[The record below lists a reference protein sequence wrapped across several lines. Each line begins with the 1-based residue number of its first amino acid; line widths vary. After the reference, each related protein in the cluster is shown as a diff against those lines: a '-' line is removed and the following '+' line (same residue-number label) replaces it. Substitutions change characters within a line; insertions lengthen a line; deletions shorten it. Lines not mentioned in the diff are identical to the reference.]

1 MDKLHRENQREERIK
16 MVEII
21 LAGLIGVLLGVGGA
35 KALENKKPTIEDT
48 TATQQ
53 QEVIKQLTDLD
64 VIKEICAPE
73 VITNEE
79 SRLLCREMTCLVYS
93 RGIDSQTSGSSCEE
107 ISNIA
112 NTISMVNYCRDNSSE
127 GSLCYEIF
135 WRRK

>member
-1 MDKLHRENQREERIK
+1 

-48 TATQQ
+48 TATKQ

-64 VIKEICAPE
+64 VIKEICNPE
-73 VITNEE
+73 QTKTQEGL
-79 SRLLCREMTCLVYS
+79 LLCREMTCLVYS
-93 RGIDSQTSGSSCEE
+93 RGIDSQTSGKQCEE
-107 ISNIA
+107 ISNIQ
-112 NTISMVNYCRDNSSE
+112 NTISMIDYCSKQGD
-127 GSLCYEIF
+127 GSLCTDLF

>member
-1 MDKLHRENQREERIK
+1 MYQKIK
-16 MVEII
+16 RAEGIVLEII
-21 LAGLIGVLLGVGGA
+21 LVIGGLIVGAGGTF
-35 KALENKKPTIEDT
+35 LITQQKPESEKVSQ
-48 TATQQ
+48 AQ

-64 VIKEICAPE
+64 VIKELCAPE

>member
-1 MDKLHRENQREERIK
+1 MDAVHRKNKRKERK
-16 MVEII
+16 QMVEII

-35 KALENKKPTIEDT
+35 KALEKRQPTIEDT

-73 VITNEE
+73 QTQTKEGL
-79 SRLLCREMTCLVYS
+79 LLCREMTCLVYS
-93 RGIDSQTSGSSCEE
+93 RGIDSQTSGKQCEE
-107 ISNIA
+107 ISNIQ
-112 NTISMVNYCRDNSSE
+112 NTMSMIEYCNEQED
-127 GSLCYEIF
+127 GSICTDLF

>member
-1 MDKLHRENQREERIK
+1 MDAVYRKNKRKERIK

-35 KALENKKPTIEDT
+35 KALEKRQPTIEDT

-73 VITNEE
+73 QTKTKEGL
-79 SRLLCREMTCLVYS
+79 LLCREMTCLVYS
-93 RGIDSQTSGSSCEE
+93 RGIDSQTSGKQCEE
-107 ISNIA
+107 ISNIQ
-112 NTISMVNYCRDNSSE
+112 NTMSMIEYCNEQED
-127 GSLCYEIF
+127 GSICTDLF

>member
-1 MDKLHRENQREERIK
+1 

-48 TATQQ
+48 TATKQ

-64 VIKEICAPE
+64 VIKELCNPE
-73 VITNEE
+73 QTKTQEGL
-79 SRLLCREMTCLVYS
+79 LLCREMTCLVYS
-93 RGIDSQTSGSSCEE
+93 RGIDSQTSGKQCEE
-107 ISNIA
+107 ISNIQ
-112 NTISMVNYCRDNSSE
+112 NTISMIDYCSE
-127 GSLCYEIF
+127 QGDGSLCTDLF